1 MDESIRLPFEE
12 IESQL
17 FRITVRL
24 GFGEEEARLIART
37 HTWSSCDGVA
47 SHGLNRFPRFVEYVQ
62 SGHIRIDGKMERV
75 AELGAVERW
84 NGQQRAGILNATESI
99 HRAIELAKSNGIGA
113 VALNN
118 TNHWMRGGTY
128 GWLAADQGCI
138 AICMTNT
145 TPNMAPWGG
154 IKNAI
159 GNNPLVLAVP
169 RADGHV
175 VLDMATSQYSYGKME
190 DTARKGERLPYPG
203 GWDHQGQLTDDPE
216 AILRSGRVLP
226 AGLWKGSGLTILVD
240 MMVTLLAGG
249 QSTHQIG
256 RREHETN
263 LSQLFICIDTRQ
275 SEYAYQIDTEA
286 IIESI
291 HDTAPEGGNVYF
303 PGERTLKHRT
313 ENLKN
318 GIPVDQSVWN
328 EILNLAD

>member
-24 GFGEEEARLIART
+24 GFSEEDARLIAKT
-37 HTWSSCDGVA
+37 HTRSSCDGVA

-62 SGHIRIDGKMERV
+62 NDHIRIDGKMERE
-75 AELGAVERW
+75 AEFGAVERW
-84 NGQQRAGILNATESI
+84 NGHQRAGILNATESI

-113 VALNN
+113 IALKN

-159 GNNPLVLAVP
+159 GNNPLVLAIP
-169 RADGHV
+169 RNPGHV
-175 VLDMATSQYSYGKME
+175 VLDMATSLYSYGKME

-203 GWDHQGQLTDDPE
+203 GWDHQGQLTDDPGI
-216 AILRSGRVLP
+216 ILNTGRVLP

-256 RREHETN
+256 RRDYETN
-263 LSQLFICIDTRQ
+263 LSQLFICIDARH
-275 SEYAYQIDTEA
+275 SENTYQIDADA

-291 HDTAPEGGNVYF
+291 HDSAPTNGKVYY
-303 PGERTLKHRT
+303 PGERTLQHRT

-328 EILNLAD
+328 EILNLPV